1 MPAQFDM
8 ESLHAY
14 PCLRADLG
22 KLRNNIRSVVS
33 TCSAAGIEVA
43 GVVKGFNGLVPAMA
57 PFAEEGCR
65 QIASSRLEHLKAARE
80 AGLCREAGDADNGL
94 PETLLVRIAMLSEV
108 PAVVRYADMSLESEP
123 AVIGA
128 LEEEAARQ
136 GVSHGVILMA
146 DLGDLRE
153 GFWDKDEMV
162 DFAVRIEEEMPH
174 IELVGVGVNLGC
186 YGAICPDTDKMNEL
200 IGIAERIEARIGRKL
215 RYISGGATTS
225 YPLVLDGSMP
235 ARINHLRIGEGI
247 ITNYDLPH
255 LWGLDTAPLRADVFT
270 LEAEVIEVKKKPTH
284 PVGRIFVDCFG
295 DTPVYED
302 RGIRRRAL
310 LGMGKLDYAL
320 QDALMPR
327 LAGAFLVGDSSDHAI
342 LDVEDCAGDE
352 KMSPVKVGDIVTF
365 DLKYSAVLYL
375 TSCPYIRMEFVG

>member
-1 MPAQFDM
+1 MSAQIEM
-8 ESLHAY
+8 KSLHTY
-14 PCLRADLG
+14 PRLRVDLG

-33 TCSAAGIEVA
+33 TCAAAGIEVA
-43 GVVKGFNGLVPAMA
+43 GVVKGFNGLLPAVA

-65 QIASSRLEHLKAARE
+65 QIGSSRLEHLKAARE
-80 AGLCREAGDADNGL
+80 AGYCREAGAADSDF

-108 PAVVRYADMSLESEP
+108 PAVVRYADLSLESEP
-123 AVIGA
+123 AVVAA

-136 GVSHGVILMA
+136 GVTHSVILMA

-174 IELVGVGVNLGC
+174 IELAGVGTNLGC
-186 YGAICPDTDKMNEL
+186 YGAICPDVEKMNEL

-225 YPLVLDGSMP
+225 YPLVLEGSMP

-255 LWGLDTAPLRADVFT
+255 LWGLDMAPLQADVFT
-270 LEAEVIEVKKKPTH
+270 LQAEVIEVKKKPTH

-295 DTPVYED
+295 DTPEYED
-302 RGIRRRAL
+302 RGIRLRAL

-352 KMSPVKVGDIVTF
+352 KMPPVKVGDILTF

-375 TSCPYIRMEFVG
+375 SACRYINVEYVD